1 MQKKLRFALFGNE
14 YQTKKSDSAALLLG
28 ALQQRGAQVSV
39 ERAFHEFLLRHHGSE
54 PAMAALLAGVRVFD
68 VLDFPADYAI
78 SMGGDGTLLKTA
90 SHVGATGVPIIGVN
104 TGRLGFL
111 ADFLPSEMEGA
122 LDELYAGRC
131 RVEEHA
137 VIELSL
143 RDEQEF
149 KVQSSKSLRDEKE
162 FKVQG
167 SKFKVQGSIGYPYAL
182 NDIAVLKRDNASMI
196 TIHARVGG
204 NDLVTYQA
212 DGLVVSTPTGSTAYN
227 LSNGGPIMA
236 PGTGILCLTP
246 VAPHSLNIRPI
257 VIGDESE
264 IELSVESRTHSFLVA
279 VDGRSESFDEGTQ
292 LVISK
297 APYAVRI
304 VKRASQHYFATLREK
319 MMWGVDAR

>member
-39 ERAFHEFLLRHHGSE
+39 ERAFHEFLLCHHGSE
-54 PAMAALLAGVRVFD
+54 SAMAALLDEVRVFD

-111 ADFLPSEMEGA
+111 ADFLPSEMEEA

-143 RDEQEF
+143 REGSSGSMLLGDEQGF
-149 KVQSSKSLRDEKE
+149 NP
-162 FKVQG
+162 F
-167 SKFKVQGSIGYPYAL
+167 AL

-246 VAPHSLNIRPI
+246 VAPHSLNVRPI
-257 VIGDESE
+257 VIDDESE

-279 VDGRSESFDEGTQ
+279 VDGRSESFDEGTR

-319 MMWGVDAR
+319 MMWGMDAR